1 MNFDRDKVER
11 VRRQYPVG
19 TRIQLH
25 SLCNNERGMP
35 SILPCGQIAEF
46 PSTARRSPFAPQ
58 KYRETLVR
66 YGTVIGIDDQ
76 PALLMKWDNG
86 RSLSLLPFEDSFTVI
101 QEQQHGTLDEQL
113 YGKLSQEQDTFRKE
127 LLALPPEEILDKAWE
142 YLVREDIM
150 LAMEYNE
157 LDDEQAKALLE
168 LPDAMSD
175 LCDTV
180 KGKDSRQ
187 QETIWNAI
195 DERANTLA
203 AGQQPGQEQS
213 L

>member
-1 MNFDRDKVER
+1 
-11 VRRQYPVG
+11 
-19 TRIQLH
+19 
-25 SLCNNERGMP
+25 
-35 SILPCGQIAEF
+35 
-46 PSTARRSPFAPQ
+46 
-58 KYRETLVR
+58 
-66 YGTVIGIDDQ
+66 
-76 PALLMKWDNG
+76 
-86 RSLSLLPFEDSFTVI
+86 
-101 QEQQHGTLDEQL
+101 
-113 YGKLSQEQDTFRKE
+113 
-127 LLALPPEEILDKAWE
+127 
-142 YLVREDIM
+142 
-150 LAMEYNE
+150 MEYNE